1 MGIGLTLAKI
11 LAPGV
16 DAVVKNWRPFVV
28 IQVANLLMVIAYYT
42 VPLAQRACAVLGRWK
57 AEGGVLFAALAVAG
71 AAVILPEIARRI
83 TKVPRDKP
91 LTVAD
96 MCFQGGYFAV
106 LGIAID
112 AFYRLL
118 GHIIGLNPTPQVVVM
133 KVATDMIGFSG
144 FLSMPLA
151 VILFAWR
158 DADFNF
164 REAGRLLAGG
174 GFWERYVPLIVTCW
188 AFWLPVMACLYCLPV
203 NLQFVFAVLT
213 EAAWCLLLVTAASR
227 VPEVDKTM
235 A

>member
-1 MGIGLTLAKI
+1 MADIKRI

-16 DAVVKNWRPFVV
+16 DAVVKNWRPFVA
-28 IQVANLLMVIAYYT
+28 IQSATLLMVIAYYT
-42 VPLAQRACAVLGRWK
+42 VPAAQRACEVLAGWK
-57 AEGGVLFAALAVAG
+57 AQGGVLFAALAVAG
-71 AAVILPEIARRI
+71 AAVFLPEIARRA

-112 AFYRLL
+112 AFYRAL
-118 GHIIGLNPTPQVVVM
+118 GQVIGLNPTPQVVVI

-151 VILFAWR
+151 VVLFAWR
-158 DADFNF
+158 DADFDF
-164 REAGRLLAGG
+164 REGARLLSGG

-227 VPEVDKTM
+227 VPEIDKTI